1 MQTVS
6 GLDPEATKAK
16 AKELMPAAKE
26 ELRTLVGQASVAF
39 PGFPSDPVNGMANA
53 VKDLFT
59 SAGIPGVRLMD
70 LGDGAYPTVY
80 ADVPGP
86 AGAPTVLL
94 YAHYDVQPAPMEQG
108 WESDPWTLTERDGR
122 LFGRGAADDKSGILI
137 HYLTAR
143 LFDGKFPVALKLV
156 IEGEEE
162 TLSHLEA
169 FVEANP
175 ALFKADVMVIADMG
189 NIQAGE
195 PVLTRSLRGH
205 VQCIVETKTVDHPI
219 HSGVFGG
226 AAPDALVALIR
237 ILDGLW
243 DERGNTI
250 VPDLHHFQWDG
261 APYPEETF
269 RRLAGMLDGVEII
282 GDGDVATKL
291 WSKPNATVIGLDAPS
306 VAEAGNV
313 LLPSARAKV
322 AMRVAPGAD
331 PEAELAKL
339 MDFLRARAPWGVHVE
354 VTRVKASDPFKVDM
368 TKPAAGAMKAAMSVA
383 YGRDVAEIGSGGSI
397 PLLETL
403 ATASPGAEFVL
414 TGAEDAISNI
424 HGANESVD
432 PNEIERMAVAE
443 ALFISNLVSSGSR
456 GS

>member
-1 MQTVS
+1 
-6 GLDPEATKAK
+6 
-16 AKELMPAAKE
+16 
-26 ELRTLVGQASVAF
+26 
-39 PGFPSDPVNGMANA
+39 
-53 VKDLFT
+53 
-59 SAGIPGVRLMD
+59 MD
-70 LGDGAYPTVY
+70 LGAGYPTVY

-86 AGAPTVLL
+86 EGAPTVLL

-108 WESDPWTLTERDGR
+108 WESDPWTLTEKDGR

-143 LFDGKFPVALKLV
+143 LFDGRFPVGLKLV

-169 FVEANP
+169 FVEKNP
-175 ALFKADVMVIADMG
+175 GLFKADVMVIADMG
-189 NIQAGE
+189 NIEAGE

-250 VPDLHHFQWDG
+250 VPDLHHFTWDG

-291 WSKPNATVIGLDAPS
+291 WSKPNVTVIGLDAPS

-339 MDFLRARAPWGVHVE
+339 MEFLRARAPWGVQVD
-354 VTRVKASDPFKVDM
+354 VTRVKASDPFMVDM
-368 TKPAAGAMKAAMSVA
+368 TKPAAGAMKEAMKIA

-403 ATASPGAEFVL
+403 AKASPGAEFVL
-414 TGAEDAISNI
+414 TGGEDAVSNI

-443 ALFISNLVSSGSR
+443 ALFISNLAAR
-456 GS
+456 